1 LLVKQKKRRLKK
13 NYFKNSGAKQRAKIV
28 ATLGNVLKIA
38 SLLTV
43 VALMS
48 CAFVFGY
55 DLLTQSSFFSASD
68 IRVSGFDRLT
78 MQQIIDHADIHAG
91 RNIFSINLTTT
102 RKRLLAHPWIKDAE
116 VSREIPSGLAIQ
128 ITEYEP
134 LAIIDMNHRFL
145 IDQSGIIFK
154 EWDENDPSD
163 LPVIAGLG
171 ISDLK
176 VGDGPS
182 SRSFSAI
189 MSVLKLGQKNNST
202 IPIDQIS
209 RIEVDRDIGLTLHVK
224 DQTGAIHLGYHDYPS
239 KYKLLEKV
247 LVYFENKNNDSTLR
261 SIDLN
266 NPNRIVVNI
275 DTKASPATGQKEV

>member
-1 LLVKQKKRRLKK
+1 MLVKKKKIKPKK
-13 NYFKNSGAKQRAKIV
+13 NYFKNSRAKRRAKIMT
-28 ATLGNVLKIA
+28 TLGNVLKLTY
-38 SLLTV
+38 LLTA

-68 IRVSGFDRLT
+68 IRVAGFKRLSR
-78 MQQIIDHADIHAG
+78 QEIVDHAHIHPE

-102 RKRLLAHPWIKDAE
+102 RKRLLAHPWIKEAE
-116 VSREIPSGLAIQ
+116 VSREIPSGLAIH
-128 ITEYEP
+128 IKEYEP

-145 IDQSGIIFK
+145 IDRSGVIFK
-154 EWDENDPSD
+154 EWDENDPAD

-171 ISDLK
+171 ITDLK
-176 VGDGPS
+176 VGDGPF
-182 SRSFSAI
+182 SRPFSAI
-189 MSVLKLGQKNNST
+189 MSVLKLGQKNDST
-202 IPIDQIS
+202 VPIDQIS

-224 DQTGAIHLGYHDYPS
+224 DRAGAIHLGYHDYPS
-239 KYKLLEKV
+239 KYQLLEKV
-247 LVYFENKNNDSTLR
+247 LVYFQNENSDSTLR

-275 DTKASPATGQKEV
+275 DTKASPEKGQKEV